1 MWKDIDGYEG
11 LYQVSNTGE
20 VISLNYKRCG
30 CVSKLK
36 LNKDTVGYLQVKLYK
51 NKKKKNFKVHRLVA
65 QAFLPNPLNLPEINH
80 KDEDK
85 TNNLVF
91 LNEDGSVDKEKSNLE
106 WCDRDYNIHYG
117 TGQKRGGEKRVNG
130 KKSKPVLQF
139 SKDGD
144 FIREYPSTMEVQRQL
159 GFSQGFVSACC
170 RGKYKQAYG
179 FIWRYKEKGEE

>member
-1 MWKDIDGYEG
+1 MWKDIDEYEG
-11 LYQVSNTGE
+11 LYQVSDTGE
-20 VISLNYKRCG
+20 VRSLNYKRCG

-80 KDEDK
+80 KSEIK
-85 TNNLVF
+85 TDNRV
-91 LNEDGSVDKEKSNLE
+91 ENLE